1 MIISINVEKLFD
13 KVQCLYKIRPFRK
26 SSYRGKIPQPDKSI
40 CKKKNQALILIVF
53 NKIIATANLT
63 LYERLS
69 LSRNNLIVELEY
81 SSYMSK

>member
-40 CKKKNQALILIVF
+40 CKKKKKTKNPDLNQMQSFTYA
-53 NKIIATANLT
+53 
-63 LYERLS
+63 S
-69 LSRNNLIVELEY
+69 
-81 SSYMSK
+81 